1 MKVIKQYSGLSK
13 PVYMF
18 IIAEFI
24 NNTGNFVIPFLTM
37 FLTLSLD
44 LTASEAGIWMMFVS
58 LLFIPGS
65 LIGGKLADSLNR
77 KKIILCTLSLKAV
90 LLVICA
96 FVGFNYFLVWLLM
109 LSMFVGSLASPS
121 FRSLLAENTTLEN
134 RRAAYSLL
142 YLTINLAMSISPLMA
157 GFLFG
162 EYIRMLFLGDA
173 ITLLLAFILYWIYIP
188 EEYATNSGENKMSVK
203 KDTILSFILRNP
215 AILILLT
222 SLYIYNFIYSQH
234 SFSLPIQINASFADG
249 PKIFGLLMSVN
260 ALTVLLLTPLIT
272 YFTRRIKVTL
282 NMLFAGLFLGFGFG
296 LIYFAQNSVVLFLIS
311 TIIWTIGEI
320 LIATNSEVYI
330 INLTSENIRGRVFG
344 LLSTIKSIGM
354 ITGPLATGVYIELF
368 GIKLVWPLILL
379 LGICLSICII
389 YMNLVIRKQLK
400 IQGSLSNRSV

>member
-1 MKVIKQYSGLSK
+1 MKIVKQYSGLSK

-58 LLFIPGS
+58 LLYIPGS

-77 KKIILCTLSLKAV
+77 KKIILFTLSLKAA
-90 LLVICA
+90 LLIICA
-96 FVGFNYFLVWLLM
+96 FVGFNYFLVCLLM

-157 GFLFG
+157 GLLFNK
-162 EYIRMLFLGDA
+162 YMHLLFLGDA

-188 EEYATNSGENKMSVK
+188 GEYAKNSGGNKKSAK
-203 KDTILSFILRNP
+203 EDTAFSFIARNP

-222 SLYIYNFIYSQH
+222 SLFIYNFIYSQH
-234 SFSLPIQINASFADG
+234 SFSLPIQINDSFTDG

-260 ALTVLLLTPLIT
+260 ALTVLLLTPIIT
-272 YFTRRIKVTL
+272 YFTKKIKVTL

-311 TIIWTIGEI
+311 TIMWTIGEI

-330 INLTSENIRGRVFG
+330 INSTSENIRGRIFG

-354 ITGPLATGVYIELF
+354 ITGPLATGLYIELL
-368 GIKLVWPLILL
+368 GIKLVWPLILF
-379 LGICLSICII
+379 LGICLSLSIL
-389 YMNLVIRKQLK
+389 YMNLVIKKQLK
-400 IQGSLSNRSV
+400 TQQSPSATGV